1 MIPGSGPSAGGD
13 EMLASRKLDSRYLV
27 GRRTDPR
34 IEYNHTEM
42 RVLPLLLAF
51 CVVTCNGF
59 APSNRKSK
67 VQRYEQVTLRMI
79 NQRRRNQLG
88 IGDDEDEYDLDEALR
103 VNTDDTIS
111 KIVAGSFI
119 AVMIAL
125 LYFGLIQP
133 SITDYGEGV
142 CSPIQNG
149 GRC

>member
-1 MIPGSGPSAGGD
+1 M
-13 EMLASRKLDSRYLV
+13 
-27 GRRTDPR
+27 T
-34 IEYNHTEM
+34 M
-42 RVLPLLLAF
+42 RVLILAF
-51 CVVTCNGF
+51 CVITCSGF
-59 APSNRKSK
+59 APSNRLQQSK
-67 VQRYEQVTLRMI
+67 VQRYEEHSAVTLRMI
-79 NQRRRNQLG
+79 NQQRRNQLG
-88 IGDDEDEYDLDEALR
+88 IGEDEDEYDLDEALR

-133 SITDYGEGV
+133 QLTDYGEGV